1 MFGNILWT
9 AVTII
14 MMTMMIKNRIY
25 SITFYNN
32 IICIKLNKILVLK

>member
-9 AVTII
+9 AVII
-14 MMTMMIKNRIY
+14 MMMTLIKNRIY
-25 SITFYNN
+25 SITYYNN